1 MEGWLSSPF
10 QRLYAWGDFLT
21 PTFQEFEQAKRQT
34 FYLTHITVVDSL
46 QATAAKAMFASRTT
60 SPPSGN
66 VPPSRKPPDKGALAQ
81 KRRIPGALDLLK
93 AEARKQG
100 RGARPISSLLS
111 QLEDF
116 TVEMSPSL
124 TSHSDLSFV
133 TEEKESNVDRSESS
147 TDMNDELDFESDKIL
162 ADIEKLLPGRGK
174 GSRHR
179 PTSPSRSSES
189 SHASKTSV
197 SSGSSPRGG
206 SDYEVCET
214 RAEYLS
220 SSPNDIPNIGAQR
233 PQLQAPPRMGPIT
246 AGTVRTRLIVPPRK
260 AVSPSSSAGSLLSAS
275 STPSVPPRTRN
286 PANDNNMGRNTSPS
300 PALII
305 GEICLNVILKMR
317 IMDAFAKQSTINGS
331 DRIEDTEPGND
342 SFMPGGKRLS
352 SFTVTTTSSM
362 ADVADGMIMQLMARE
377 AMQDAARFRVLPA
390 EKYEERK
397 KDLKSLSSQISSL
410 QSRLALETK
419 IREAALSLARLDS
432 KDRAQ
437 AQAAKEQLAQAD
449 KKVDAIAAELWG
461 CLSRLIEVERMVFKH
476 IGGVLRWGAANA
488 KDGSEFSQSRYMD
501 GDTSSVV
508 ELQRNL
514 ASAETRIKEQDREN
528 LALKNTITRLEYE
541 QEPIRKL
548 AAEAKR
554 EARMTRE
561 YRQQVQL
568 GGLPSTADYNKA
580 QLDLA
585 TTRAELAA
593 TMEELTAARDNVAML
608 QLQLDENVTVIEAK
622 NQTIADLLAEN
633 EEVTNQ
639 ADMKAAAAAVA
650 TTPSSGDEKQ
660 ARSSVWYRQQMS
672 KQLATQSENMRSVLG
687 AQLRDAVLERERLKL
702 QLNEEQEISSD
713 LRLQLEE
720 MRQVGQ
726 QPSPIALSKS
736 PRGGPKS
743 DSDTETEDE
752 DENKSVLSLK
762 SINSNIMRQGN
773 NTRSSSESLK
783 LDAKVQQQESLIA
796 DLRRQ
801 LSKNVT
807 AMAISEEDLA
817 KCRQLYAQVTAT
829 MRKRDHQAFSVDAL
843 ISGVEE
849 IIKER
854 SSLASEL
861 QDVQRHV
868 ENVAVRE
875 VELENA
881 RSGSTKELAELQIL
895 LRKTQAERD
904 RIKEDHASVVREL
917 ALLRSTDSLDA
928 SRNLSQNFDKQQEE
942 FEVKRT
948 QYENRIG
955 LLEKEVTMKSERL
968 EEVVAELEKLRRERN
983 DLEEECS
990 DIKEQLA
997 DLDRELMEQ
1006 ASSMEEKHRNE
1017 MESLRNSQ
1025 REELDGLTDDLLMA
1039 RRECSD
1045 LRTRLG
1051 DMGEGMAVG
1060 EGQKKKSIEKEENLR
1075 ASGSSSADVE
1085 ALRAEHEQALTE
1097 LRQTYDAEI
1106 ASLTTDT
1113 EQMRARLDA
1122 SETALVTSKQQFFQQ
1137 RERLQE
1143 EIDGLQRE
1151 KDAIEIALRDEKASV
1166 ESSLADLTQ
1175 QKSQA
1180 ESRLQQIE
1188 ADLAKAVKRAQEAE
1202 AEASSMVA
1210 ELESL
1215 RIQVDTKEEE
1225 ITSLRLRM
1233 DEKEKQ
1239 LQEALSITGEIG
1251 EIQDMLQNKESEI
1264 SNARAE
1270 AERANSELAQYKESM
1285 AAKEKEFAE
1294 GSRLVET
1301 MQIMVMD
1308 LKKGKADMVEEMEDC
1323 RYREEIMRRK
1333 LSKLESECEK
1343 MTRSNKELESEAA
1356 EHNELVS
1363 KQKAELDA
1371 LKAQIQDLSIE
1382 KLGSSSDGAPSS
1394 AASMRA
1400 DFRKLVADL
1409 RAEHSAQLTK
1419 EIAARQSIESE
1430 MRRIKREKGRIQDG

>member
-1 MEGWLSSPF
+1 
-10 QRLYAWGDFLT
+10 
-21 PTFQEFEQAKRQT
+21 
-34 FYLTHITVVDSL
+34 
-46 QATAAKAMFASRTT
+46 MFASRTT

-81 KRRIPGALDLLK
+81 KRRAPGTLDLLK

-100 RGARPISSLLS
+100 KGARPISSLLS

-124 TSHSDLSFV
+124 NGHSDLSFV
-133 TEEKESNVDRSESS
+133 AEEKESNVDRSESS
-147 TDMNDELDFESDKIL
+147 SDMNDGLDFESDKIL

-174 GSRHR
+174 GSRNR
-179 PTSPSRSSES
+179 QTSPSRSSES

-206 SDYEVCET
+206 SDHE
-214 RAEYLS
+214 
-220 SSPNDIPNIGAQR
+220 R

-286 PANDNNMGRNTSPS
+286 PSNDIGRNTSPS

-305 GEICLNVILKMR
+305 GDTCLNVILKMR
-317 IMDAFAKQSTINGS
+317 IIDAFAKQPTINGS
-331 DRIEDTEPGND
+331 DRNEDTETGND

-397 KDLKSLSSQISSL
+397 KDLKSLSNQISSL

-488 KDGSEFSQSRYMD
+488 KDGNELSPSRYMD

-508 ELQRNL
+508 ELQRKL
-514 ASAETRIKEQDREN
+514 ASAETRIKEQEREN

-561 YRQQVQL
+561 FRQQVQL
-568 GGLPSTADYNKA
+568 GGTPSTADYNKA

-593 TMEELTAARDNVAML
+593 TMEELTAARDNIAML
-608 QLQLDENVTVIEAK
+608 QLQLDENVTAMEAK

-639 ADMKAAAAAVA
+639 ADMKAAAAALS
-650 TTPSSGDEKQ
+650 TTPSSGDEKP

-672 KQLATQSENMRSVLG
+672 QQLATQSESMRSVLG

-713 LRLQLEE
+713 LRRQLEE
-720 MRQVGQ
+720 MRQEGQ
-726 QPSPIALSKS
+726 QPSPITLLKS

-743 DSDTETEDE
+743 DSDTETEDD
-752 DENKSVLSLK
+752 DENKSVLSLR

-817 KCRQLYAQVTAT
+817 KCRQLYSQVTAT

-843 ISGVEE
+843 INGVEE
-849 IIKER
+849 ILKER
-854 SSLASEL
+854 ASLASEL

-917 ALLRSTDSLDA
+917 ALVRSTDSLNA
-928 SRNLSQNFDKQQEE
+928 SRNLSQSVDKQQEE
-942 FEVKRT
+942 LEVQRT

-1006 ASSMEEKHRNE
+1006 ARSMEEKHRNE
-1017 MESLRNSQ
+1017 MELLRNSQ

-1045 LRTRLG
+1045 LRTRWENMG
-1051 DMGEGMAVG
+1051 KDMVVG
-1060 EGQKKKSIEKEENLR
+1060 EGQKEKSIEKEESLK
-1075 ASGSSSADVE
+1075 ASVSSSSDDVE
-1085 ALRAEHEQALTE
+1085 ALRAEHERALTE

-1113 EQMRARLDA
+1113 EQMRARLDV

-1143 EIDGLQRE
+1143 EIDSLQRE
-1151 KDAIEIALRDEKASV
+1151 KDAIETALRDEKARV

-1175 QKSQA
+1175 QKAQA

-1188 ADLAKAVKRAQEAE
+1188 ADLAKAEKRAQEAE

-1215 RIQVDTKEEE
+1215 RIQVDSKEEE
-1225 ITSLRLRM
+1225 LTSLRLRM

-1239 LQEALSITGEIG
+1239 LQEALSIAGEIG
-1251 EIQDMLQNKESEI
+1251 EIQDMLENKESEI

-1270 AERANSELAQYKESM
+1270 AERATSELAQYKESM

-1333 LSKLESECEK
+1333 LSKLESEYEK
-1343 MTRSNKELESEAA
+1343 LTRSNKELETEAA

-1419 EIAARQSIESE
+1419 EISARQTLESE
-1430 MRRIKREKGRIQDG
+1430 MRRIKREKEMAGYRMVNKEVQTIIA